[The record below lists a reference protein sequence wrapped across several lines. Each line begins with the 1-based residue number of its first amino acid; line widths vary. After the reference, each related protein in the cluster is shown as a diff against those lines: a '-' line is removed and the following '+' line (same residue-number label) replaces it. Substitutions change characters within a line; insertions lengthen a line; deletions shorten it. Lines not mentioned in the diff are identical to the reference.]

1 MLASLLVSGCCLDV
15 ITHNEGADTTMPG
28 RLPIKR
34 EDELDVRELPNNEVF
49 VYDQQQRVTHH
60 LTSEI
65 ALVWERCDGTNRAA
79 DLERIVRS
87 ELNVPKARV
96 TVRDAISRLDRLNLL
111 QR

>member
-1 MLASLLVSGCCLDV
+1 MKGVDK
-15 ITHNEGADTTMPG
+15 TMP
-28 RLPIKR
+28 RRPLIKR

-49 VYDQQQRVTHH
+49 VYDRQQRVTHH
-60 LTSEI
+60 LSSEI

-87 ELNVPKARV
+87 ELNVAKAKV
-96 TVRDAISRLDRLNLL
+96 TVRQAINRLAHLNLL